1 MHTKTALIVAGVIF
15 SLVSLLHV
23 LRWYFKIEVIFG
35 GYVIPMWVS
44 GVGFIIALILATWM
58 FTASRRA

>member
-1 MHTKTALIVAGVIF
+1 MNTKTALIVAGVIF
-15 SLVSLLHV
+15 SLVSFLHV
-23 LRWYFKIEVIFG
+23 LRWYFKIAVIFG

-44 GVGFIIALILATWM
+44 GAGFILALILAIWM